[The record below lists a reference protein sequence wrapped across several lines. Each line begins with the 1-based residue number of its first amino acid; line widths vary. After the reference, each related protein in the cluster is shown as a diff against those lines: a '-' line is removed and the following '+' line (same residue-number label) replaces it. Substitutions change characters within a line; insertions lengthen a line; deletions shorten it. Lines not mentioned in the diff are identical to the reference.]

1 MLNHILLP
9 LDGSPLAEQALVYAR
24 NILAP
29 DGKLTIVCA
38 VDLPELVPNSFYP
51 MVSAS
56 VSGLATDEKGRYTY
70 NPQDLIR
77 MAGAYI
83 DQFVTPLRNT
93 TTYDIKVITEI
104 EEPAELIVKTA
115 NAQQVEAIVMSTHG
129 RSGLSRWLFGS
140 VTTKVLNAAPCPVF
154 VIPSRVLKEN
164 AEKAQAE
171 TLELV

>member
-1 MLNHILLP
+1 MLKHILLP
-9 LDGSPLAEQALVYAR
+9 LDGSPLAEQALAYVR
-24 NILAP
+24 DILAP
-29 DGKLTIVCA
+29 DGRLTIVCA

-56 VSGLATDEKGRYTY
+56 MGGVETDVKGRYTY
-70 NPQDLIR
+70 NPQEMIR
-77 MAGAYI
+77 MARGYV
-83 DQFVTPLRNT
+83 DQFITPLRNT
-93 TTYDIKVITEI
+93 AGYQIETIIEI

-115 NAQQVEAIVMSTHG
+115 KANYVDAIVMSTHG

-164 AEKAQAE
+164 AEEAQAE
-171 TLELV
+171 TLEAV

>member
-56 VSGLATDEKGRYTY
+56 VGGLATDENGRFTY

-83 DQFVTPLRNT
+83 DQFVTPLHT
-93 TTYDIKVITEI
+93 TAYEIETIIEI

-115 NAQQVEAIVMSTHG
+115 KAGQVEAIVMSTHG

-164 AEKAQAE
+164 AEKTQAE
-171 TLELV
+171 TLEAV